1 MWPSPGG
8 IGCDEDEG
16 AMAERWQDD
25 PASVRLLVATAGLA
39 VLLVLA
45 GILWVRRVDP
55 VEVAATLLF
64 VPLFLAVLRWQLAGG
79 LVAGVLATAVYTVLR
94 WPAIENVG
102 LEATLGLLL
111 GRGAGYLA
119 FGALGGFAVARLQR
133 SLTKL
138 DLYDQIDDATGLF
151 NARFL
156 VDGLELERRR
166 AERYR
171 TLFSVVALDVPAA
184 PVREL
189 APRSRRRALRRLGS
203 DVQRSIRS
211 VDRAAFLRAGEW
223 YRVVL
228 VLPETPDGGATVLA
242 NRFRSAVATLLAEQG
257 VAIGEEDCPVTT
269 WTVPGD
275 DEAVTT
281 LRADAAELVD

>member
-1 MWPSPGG
+1 
-8 IGCDEDEG
+8 
-16 AMAERWQDD
+16 MAGRWQDD
-25 PASVRLLVATAGLA
+25 PAKVRVLVATAGLA

-45 GILWVRRVDP
+45 GILWIRRVDP
-55 VEVAATLLF
+55 VEVGATLLF
-64 VPLFLAVLRWQLAGG
+64 VPLFLAVLRWRLVGG
-79 LVAGVLATAVYTVLR
+79 LVAGVLATAAYTVLR
-94 WPAIENVG
+94 WPAVENVG
-102 LEATLGLLL
+102 WEATVWLLL

-119 FGALGGFAVARLQR
+119 FGVLGGFAVARLQG

-138 DLYDQIDDATGLF
+138 DLYDQIDDDTGLF

-184 PVREL
+184 PIREL
-189 APRSRRRALRRLGS
+189 APRARRRVLRRLGA

-211 VDRAAFLRAGEW
+211 VDRAAFLRAGER

-228 VLPETPDGGATVLA
+228 VLPETPDEGATVLA
-242 NRFRSAVATLLAEQG
+242 DRFRSAVATLLTEQG
-257 VAIGEEDCPVTT
+257 AAIGEDDATVTT

-275 DEAVTT
+275 DDALVA
-281 LRADAAELVD
+281 LRAEVAELMD